1 MYSSLPGSVERPAL
15 VYTVVKL
22 GRTDQ
27 TVHADCNHCSEM
39 AFAADILAA
48 VVVVAEN
55 DYEQNAAHSSVI
67 QTVRTAPVLD
77 AAALVFAAAFGL
89 ASDRLDLASAYFE
102 SSAVRCGYAVAAPAA
117 VVAVV
122 EAVGVAAA
130 YSLVRDAAASGV
142 ACVVVAVEGVSATE
156 RNVEAGDVE
165 REVQHFGPSA
175 VVVDELVAAALHSGP
190 SGAVVGVVVE

>member
-22 GRTDQ
+22 ERTDQ
-27 TVHADCNHCSEM
+27 TEHADCTHRSEM

-48 VVVVAEN
+48 AAEN
-55 DYEQNAAHSSVI
+55 DHEQNAANSSVI
-67 QTVRTAPVLD
+67 QAVRTAPVLD
-77 AAALVFAAAFGL
+77 AAAFGL